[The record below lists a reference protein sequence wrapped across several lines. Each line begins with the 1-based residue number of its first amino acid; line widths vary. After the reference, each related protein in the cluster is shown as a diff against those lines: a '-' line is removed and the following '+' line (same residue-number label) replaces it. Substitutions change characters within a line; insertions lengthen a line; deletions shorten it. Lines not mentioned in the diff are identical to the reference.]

1 MRLSKSSARSKPDRV
16 GASPRQLK
24 VGEEIRHALA
34 AVLSHGDLRDPA
46 LHGRSI
52 TVSEVAISPDLKHAT
67 AYVMPLGGADLE
79 AVLKGLERAGPF
91 LRREV
96 SRNVRLRYMP
106 DLTFEPDVGFAR
118 AERIDRLL
126 HDIPPPTHGS

>member
-1 MRLSKSSARSKPDRV
+1 MRSSKSSARSNPGGV
-16 GASPRQLK
+16 GASARQLK
-24 VGEEIRHALA
+24 VGEELRHALA
-34 AVLSHGDLRDPA
+34 EVLAQGDLRDPA

-67 AYVMPLGGADLE
+67 AYVMPLGGIDQD
-79 AVLKGLERAGPF
+79 AVMRGLERAGPF

-96 SRNVRLRYMP
+96 GRRIRLKFTP
-106 DLTFEPDVGFAR
+106 EFVFEPDVGYAR

-126 HDIPPPTHGS
+126 HDEPPAPHGS